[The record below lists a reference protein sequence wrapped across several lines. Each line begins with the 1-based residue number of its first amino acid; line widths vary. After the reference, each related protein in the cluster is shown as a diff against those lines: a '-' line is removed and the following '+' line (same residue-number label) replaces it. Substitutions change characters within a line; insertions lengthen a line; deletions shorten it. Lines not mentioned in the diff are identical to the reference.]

1 MPATSAGMT
10 GGEALHEENGAK
22 HKRRKGGSHSSWP
35 GIAVQRTVCFR
46 PPMSRPST
54 SLLWQGGKTWMP
66 GPRPGMTGGRH
77 CTSRIKRRNGDSHS
91 SWPGLSRPS
100 TSLFVAR
107 RQGVDARDKRGHDG
121 GEALHE
127 ENGAKHK
134 RRNGGFPFVMAGYSR
149 PKDGVLSPAY
159 VPAIHVFALVMAGLV
174 PAIHVFSLWQGGKT
188 WMPGTRP
195 GMTAERHAQTQRI
208 IQRRQFSTA
217 SWPGIAVQRTACFR
231 PPMSRPST
239 TLLLSWP
246 GLSRPST
253 SLVCG
258 KAARRGCPAQG
269 RA

>member
-1 MPATSAGMT
+1 MGIPIRHGRACPGHPRLCLLQGGKAWMPATSAGMT
-10 GGEALHEENGAK
+10 
-22 HKRRKGGSHSSWP
+22 
-35 GIAVQRTVCFR
+35 
-46 PPMSRPST
+46 
-54 SLLWQGGKTWMP
+54 
-66 GPRPGMTGGRH
+66 
-77 CTSRIKRRNGDSHS
+77 
-91 SWPGLSRPS
+91 
-100 TSLFVAR
+100 
-107 RQGVDARDKRGHDG
+107 G

-217 SWPGIAVQRTACFR
+217 SWPDLF
-231 PPMSRPST
+231 
-239 TLLLSWP
+239 
-246 GLSRPST
+246 RPST
-253 SLVCG
+253 SLLLSYPALCRASTSSG
-258 KAARRGCPAQG
+258 AIQQARRGWHRKSGSPDFRIN
-269 RA
+269 RAASRVNPTSA

>member
-1 MPATSAGMT
+1 MDARPKAGHDGRRGIASHRFMRRNEDSSIQCMSAGLSRPNRSVLLGLCARRQEREMPATSAGMT
-10 GGEALHEENGAK
+10 
-22 HKRRKGGSHSSWP
+22 
-35 GIAVQRTVCFR
+35 
-46 PPMSRPST
+46 
-54 SLLWQGGKTWMP
+54 
-66 GPRPGMTGGRH
+66 
-77 CTSRIKRRNGDSHS
+77 
-91 SWPGLSRPS
+91 
-100 TSLFVAR
+100 
-107 RQGVDARDKRGHDG
+107 G

>member
-1 MPATSAGMT
+1 MGIPIRHGRACPGHPRLCLLQGGKAWMPATSAGMT
-10 GGEALHEENGAK
+10 
-22 HKRRKGGSHSSWP
+22 
-35 GIAVQRTVCFR
+35 
-46 PPMSRPST
+46 
-54 SLLWQGGKTWMP
+54 
-66 GPRPGMTGGRH
+66 
-77 CTSRIKRRNGDSHS
+77 
-91 SWPGLSRPS
+91 
-100 TSLFVAR
+100 
-107 RQGVDARDKRGHDG
+107 G